1 MLLDL
6 SAAFDTVDH
15 SVLLY
20 RLENRFN
27 IRDKAF
33 SCFKSYLSNRSQS
46 VIVNRDYSSSHDIV
60 YGVPQG
66 SVLGPTLY
74 LLYTSPLGDI
84 IRKHDMEFHSYAD
97 DSKIYFS
104 FDSATP
110 NCSFL

>member
-1 MLLDL
+1 MALDNRRTVVLMLLDL

-46 VIVNRDYSSSHDIV
+46 VIVNRAYSSSRD
-60 YGVPQG
+60 
-66 SVLGPTLY
+66 S
-74 LLYTSPLGDI
+74 
-84 IRKHDMEFHSYAD
+84 REF
-97 DSKIYFS
+97 KI
-104 FDSATP
+104 
-110 NCSFL
+110 